1 MTRRRATV
9 TVDEDPTGAATDAVN
24 AGDTSSVSEWVS
36 EAIAAK
42 SDKRRLL
49 AALPYAIEDFGADSA
64 RSPMKRWQG
73 SVWEIAKLQQPSA
86 RSCTRRMMVLL
97 KAGAFV
103 APERDDRVWWRRFGT
118 AVAIAMPN
126 ARARC
131 GLSTPRRS
139 TSSVDCKQ
147 KFCAHV
153 QGLLM

>member
-9 TVDEDPTGAATDAVN
+9 TVDEDPTGATTDAVN
-24 AGDTSSVSEWVS
+24 AGDTSSMSAWVS
-36 EAIAAK
+36 EAMAAK

-97 KAGAFV
+97 EAGASSLRSEMTASGGV
-103 APERDDRVWWRRFGT
+103 GLVRWWRSQCQTRKRAAGCRHRAARQAAWT
-118 AVAIAMPN
+118 ASRSS
-126 ARARC
+126 ARTFRAC
-131 GLSTPRRS
+131 
-139 TSSVDCKQ
+139 
-147 KFCAHV
+147 
-153 QGLLM
+153 